1 MLEDIDYAGA
11 LRRNWI
17 AALVTLIATV
27 SVAAAV
33 TAMRTPIYESAAQ
46 VIVAPARATAEVAD
60 VIRSVET
67 LERRTIVATFAR
79 IAASDA
85 VHRSA
90 AADLRLAENEARRFR
105 VSGSVVSNTNIIRI
119 EARGPNPAT
128 AARFANAAALITA
141 REAEALYRVYT
152 LRVLTPARA
161 PSRPVYPDRQRNY
174 LVGVVLGLLFGFA
187 VALAADRVRRVMP
200 EASIV

>member
-17 AALVTLIATV
+17 LALVTIALTLIVT
-27 SVAAAV
+27 AAV
-33 TAMRTPIYESAAQ
+33 TMTRKPVYESAAQ
-46 VIVAPARATAEVAD
+46 VIVGPARSTTDIAD

-67 LERRTIVATFAR
+67 LERRTVVATFAR

-85 VHRSA
+85 VHRAA
-90 AADLRLAENEARRFR
+90 AADLRMTERDARRFR

-119 EARGPNPAT
+119 EARGPNGAT
-128 AARFANAAALITA
+128 AARFANAAAVITA

-152 LRVLTPARA
+152 LRVLTPATA
-161 PSRPVYPDRQRNY
+161 PSKPVYPERQRNY
-174 LVGVVLGLLFGFA
+174 LVGLVLGVLLGFA
-187 VALAADRVRRVMP
+187 VALAADRARRAP
-200 EASIV
+200 EAPVV

>member
-1 MLEDIDYAGA
+1 VLEDIDYVGA

-17 AALVTLIATV
+17 AALLTLMATV
-27 SVAAAV
+27 VVAAVV
-33 TAMRTPIYESAAQ
+33 TATRRPVYESAAQ
-46 VIVAPARATAEVAD
+46 VIVAPARATAETAD

-85 VHRSA
+85 VHDAA
-90 AADLRLAENEARRFR
+90 AADLRLAEKDAGRFR

-119 EARGPNPAT
+119 EARGPNAAT

-152 LRVLTPARA
+152 LRVLTPASA
-161 PSRPVYPDRQRNY
+161 PSKPVYPDRQRNY
-174 LVGVVLGLLFGFA
+174 LVGAVLGLLFGFA
-187 VALAADRVRRVMP
+187 VALAADRVRRAP
-200 EASIV
+200 EAAVV